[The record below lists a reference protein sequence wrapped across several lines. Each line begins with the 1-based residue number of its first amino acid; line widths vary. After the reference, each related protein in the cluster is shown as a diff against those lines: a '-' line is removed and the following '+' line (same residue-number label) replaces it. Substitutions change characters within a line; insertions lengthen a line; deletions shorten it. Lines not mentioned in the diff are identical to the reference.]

1 MTHSTDMRHLKEKF
15 TLGRPRA
22 QRKALMRS
30 LATSLITHGKIKTT
44 KAKAKALRTVVE
56 PLITKAKR
64 GTLADRRE
72 LYKMLY
78 TDEAINMLMNEIG
91 PRYKDRNGGYTRIVA
106 EGTRRNDAA
115 EVVRIELV

>member
-1 MTHSTDMRHLKEKF
+1 MRHLKEKF
-15 TLGRPRA
+15 TLGREWA

-30 LATSLITHGKIKTT
+30 QATSLITHGKIKTT

-64 GTLADRRE
+64 GTLADARAVR
-72 LYKMLY
+72 KVLY
-78 TDEAINMLMNEIG
+78 TDEAINKLMNEIG
-91 PRYKDRNGGYTRIVA
+91 PRYKDRNGGYTRIVS